1 MSSKFKAILL
11 LALFAVL
18 FLAAG
23 DQISKASSCHDRVS
37 SMEVHPNYDQEDT
50 SAHLSVASDLQNSS
64 HSTYETSAAAGDWNV
79 SKGILSQN
87 NTFIGISFQKFY
99 KSALTILAIRQLDTL
114 LTQRKSTLL
123 NTNNK
128 FIRQGGN
135 YYIYT
140 LRHILI

>member
-23 DQISKASSCHDRVS
+23 DQISKASSCHDGVS

-64 HSTYETSAAAGDWNV
+64 HSTYETSAAGGDWNV

-128 FIRQGGN
+128 FIRQGS
-135 YYIYT
+135 T
-140 LRHILI
+140 LR

>member
-1 MSSKFKAILL
+1 
-11 LALFAVL
+11 
-18 FLAAG
+18 
-23 DQISKASSCHDRVS
+23 
-37 SMEVHPNYDQEDT
+37 MEVHPNYDQEDT

-87 NTFIGISFQKFY
+87 STFIGISFQKFY

>member
-64 HSTYETSAAAGDWNV
+64 HSTYETSAAGGDWNV

-87 NTFIGISFQKFY
+87 STFIGISFQKFY
-99 KSALTILAIRQLDTL
+99 KSALTILAIRQLDTM
-114 LTQRKSTLL
+114 LTQRKSTHL

-128 FIRQGGN
+128 FIRQGGH